1 MVEDVVADGDAGGDE
16 FGDAA
21 LDEFLCQLGVF
32 ELFADGDAFAGA
44 DEFWQIGVERVMGEA
59 GELDVLRHAVGAPC
73 QGDAENLRGGDG
85 VVRECLVEV
94 SDPEEQY
101 GVGMF

>member
-1 MVEDVVADGDAGGDE
+1 VYGGEEVILAMVEDVVADGDAGGDE

-44 DEFWQIGVERVMGEA
+44 DEFWQIGVECVMGESRRA
-59 GELDVLRHAVGAPC
+59 LRIATRRWRAVSG
-73 QGDAENLRGGDG
+73 
-85 VVRECLVEV
+85 
-94 SDPEEQY
+94 
-101 GVGMF
+101 